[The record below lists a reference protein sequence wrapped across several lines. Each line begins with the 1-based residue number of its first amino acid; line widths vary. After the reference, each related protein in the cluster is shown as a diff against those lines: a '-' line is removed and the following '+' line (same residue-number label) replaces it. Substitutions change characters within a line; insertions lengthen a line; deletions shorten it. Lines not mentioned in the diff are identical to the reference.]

1 MEKNPSTCQ
10 NRVERAL
17 QFIDRQSYL
26 ARMERKLQNDL
37 RQERRQ
43 VRQEHH
49 NNRARSSSSKT
60 SPSLHTTTAHSSCSS
75 SIELPPTK
83 IHRIMSR
90 LSHPFHSRGTSLE
103 ASSGIS
109 SSSSSS
115 PTLIAIGYHECI

>member
-26 ARMERKLQNDL
+26 ARMERQLQNDL

-49 NNRARSSSSKT
+49 KARSKT

-83 IHRIMSR
+83 IHRIISR
-90 LSHPFHSRGTSLE
+90 LSHPFHSRGTFLE